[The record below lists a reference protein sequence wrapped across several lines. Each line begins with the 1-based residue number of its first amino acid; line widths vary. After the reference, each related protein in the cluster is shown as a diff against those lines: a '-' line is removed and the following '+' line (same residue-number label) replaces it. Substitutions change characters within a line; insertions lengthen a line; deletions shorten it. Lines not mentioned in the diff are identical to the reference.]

1 MTTDDHA
8 KLDFPLTGNG
18 PLSSAVRA
26 LGLESFAEVAE
37 IIRRLPYGRLADDQD
52 PTAILHEHR
61 GTCSSKHRFLAALA
75 HECGHPE
82 VSLMIGF
89 YEMSE
94 RNTPGVGSVLA
105 RAGVDAIPEAHC
117 YLMYEGRR
125 YDFTGLSPGQVS
137 PFDSLI
143 GERPVAPDD
152 LPSVKLKCHQEA
164 IDRWAAKIGLNFERA
179 WQLREQCIASLANDR
194 LDPT

>member
-37 IIRRLPYGRLADDQD
+37 IIRTLPYGRLADDED
-52 PTAILHEHR
+52 PAAVLRNRR

-75 HECGHPE
+75 HECGHTD

-89 YEMSE
+89 YDMSE
-94 RNTPGVGSVLA
+94 RNTPGVGSVLVAA
-105 RAGVDAIPEAHC
+105 RVDAIPEAHC
-117 YLMYEGRR
+117 YLMYEGQR
-125 YDFTGLSPGQVS
+125 YDFTGLASGQSS
-137 PFDSLI
+137 PFDALI
-143 GERPVAPDD
+143 DERTVSPDD
-152 LPSVKLKCHQEA
+152 LPFVKLRCHREA
-164 IDRWAAKIGLNFERA
+164 IARWAIKVGLNFERA
-179 WQLREQCIASLANDR
+179 WELRENCIAMLANAR

>member
-1 MTTDDHA
+1 MTTEDA
-8 KLDFPLTGNG
+8 KLDFPLIGSG

-26 LGLESFAEVAE
+26 LGLQSFAEVAE
-37 IIRRLPYGRLADDQD
+37 VIRTLPYGRVTDNEDQA
-52 PTAILHEHR
+52 AILRERR
-61 GTCSSKHRFLAALA
+61 GTCSSKHRLLAALA
-75 HECGHPE
+75 HECGRTD

-105 RAGVDAIPEAHC
+105 AARVDAIPEAHC

-125 YDFTGLSPGQVS
+125 YDFTGLGSGQSS

-143 GERPVAPDD
+143 DEQSVAPDD
-152 LPSVKLKCHQEA
+152 LLSVKLKCHREA
-164 IDRWAAKIGLNFERA
+164 IARWATKVGLNFARA
-179 WQLREQCIASLANDR
+179 WQLREECIAALANNG